1 MRRVTPTQSYL
12 LTVKKFEQINAT
24 MDEGAEI
31 IRQLIQTDLAE
42 FTTGAKP
49 SGKARKKWLR
59 RLGHPYG
66 RGASASQSTPFGR
79 KRGPARYK
87 RGKRKG
93 KLKGRAPNLPIGT
106 ISGNL
111 YRARYVSKDST
122 RRKYVITAGFN
133 KRAGGA
139 LFAVLPEGTR
149 KMVGRNLWGKGD
161 KGQLGQ
167 RVKMYRKAFRDR
179 YRKLITK

>member
-1 MRRVTPTQSYL
+1 MKRVTPTQSYL

-31 IRQLIQTDLAE
+31 IRQLIQKDLAE
-42 FTTGAKP
+42 FTQGAKP

-66 RGASASQSTPFGR
+66 RGASAADSTPFGR
-79 KRGPARYK
+79 KRGAARYK

-161 KGQLGQ
+161 KGKLGQ